1 MGSSSLTPLDQRLGI
16 QSEPG
21 IWVLLPSTEE
31 SRYQFHSDSSR
42 TEVNY
47 LPREVLL
54 FLLLRE
60 KDQAA
65 LSEYKFNFRKM
76 WLYEMDPIFLGSNS
90 CWEGSG
96 LSLSCVGRSS
106 STKWLWIHVAED
118 GSLQQH
124 HYPYQDQQ
132 SWFLSL
138 KLKPESNSSHKL
150 CNRFSSRAKPENY

>member
-1 MGSSSLTPLDQRLGI
+1 MTAAEL
-16 QSEPG
+16 
-21 IWVLLPSTEE
+21 
-31 SRYQFHSDSSR
+31 
-42 TEVNY
+42 NY

-150 CNRFSSRAKPENY
+150 CNRFSSRAKPENYWRCMSMCELCLLGSRGKTLLLLENLQLQSLFHAN